1 MVLEELP
8 NTVCVPPVV
17 TASSMTKQSAIKL
30 LNMVANGRKRHSSIN
45 EQQLVPLEPPGSC
58 LSSPTPGGS
67 SRCYQ
72 SSLRSYSKWSP
83 TEQGAT
89 LVWRDLCVYATA
101 SSPNGEHNGVSGSH
115 RPTIKRIINNVSG
128 AVTPGTLIA
137 LMGSSGAGKSTL
149 MSALAYRTPPGTVV
163 QGDILVN
170 GQPVGPYMYRLS
182 GFVHQDDLFVGSLT
196 VHEHMYFMAKLRLER
211 RVGHRAIDQT
221 IRDLLERTGL
231 ARCAGTRIG
240 EAGDGK
246 MLSGG
251 EKKRLAFATELLT
264 KPTLLFCDEPTTGLD
279 SYSAQAL
286 VSTLQQL
293 ARRGTAIICTIH
305 QPSSQL
311 FSMFD
316 QVMLLAEGRV
326 AYAGRPLDAL
336 AFFAQHGHACPPN
349 YNPAEYLIGAL
360 ATAPGFEK
368 ASQRAAH
375 RLCDLF
381 AVSEAAGQRDVL
393 INLEVHMA
401 ESGDYRVT
409 EEKHLSGR
417 PHWFHATLW
426 LTYRALLTVVR
437 DPTVQY
443 LRLLQKIAIALMAG
457 LCFTGAIEPTQLGI
471 QATQGILFI
480 LISENTFT
488 PMYAVLSVFP
498 ETFPLFMRET
508 KNGLYRTSQYYVANV
523 VAMLPG
529 LVAEPLV
536 FVLIAY
542 WLAELRPTFYAFLVT
557 AAAATLVMN
566 VSTACGCFFSAAF
579 NSLPLAMAYLVPFD
593 YILMITSGVFI
604 HLNTMPTA
612 TRWLPYLSWLMYA
625 NEAMSI
631 AQWEGVTNITCP
643 AVDDK
648 LPCLRTGNE
657 VLEHYS
663 FDESHLTLNL
673 WAMVLLYFCFHVL
686 GYLFLWRKTKR

>member
-1 MVLEELP
+1 
-8 NTVCVPPVV
+8 
-17 TASSMTKQSAIKL
+17 MTKQSAIKL

-45 EQQLVPLEPPGSC
+45 EQQQLVPLEPPPGSC
-58 LSSPTPGGS
+58 LSSPTPPPPPAGS
-67 SRCYQ
+67 GTGRCYQ

-101 SSPNGEHNGVSGSH
+101 GPAKGGGCGGGGGPPGCH

-196 VHEHMYFMAKLRLER
+196 VHEHMYFMAKLRLDR

-221 IRDLLERTGL
+221 IRDLLERVGL

-279 SYSAQAL
+279 SYGAQAL

-326 AYAGRPLDAL
+326 AYAGRPHEAL
-336 AFFAQHGHACPPN
+336 AFFARHGHACPPS

-360 ATAPGFEK
+360 ATAPGYEQ

-409 EEKHLSGR
+409 DEVQHLAGR
-417 PHWFHATLW
+417 PHWLHTTAW

-457 LCFTGAIEPTQLGI
+457 LCFTGAIEPTQLGV
-471 QATQGILFI
+471 QATQGLLFI

-488 PMYAVLSVFP
+488 PMYAVLAVFP

-508 KNGLYRTSQYYVANV
+508 KNGLYHPSQYYVANV
-523 VAMLPG
+523 AAMLPG
-529 LVAEPLV
+529 LVLEPLV

-542 WLAELRPTFYAFLVT
+542 WLAALRPTLYAFLVT

-604 HLNTMPTA
+604 HLNTMPAA
-612 TRWLPYLSWLMYA
+612 TRWLPYISWMMYA

-631 AQWEGVTNITCP
+631 AQWEGVSNITCP

-648 LPCLRTGNE
+648 LPCLRTGGE

-663 FDESHLTLNL
+663 FSETHLAPNL
-673 WAMVLLYFCFHVL
+673 WAMVLLYFGFHLL